1 MGLFDIFKKG
11 KEQPTPI
18 KFGEF
23 TLTYKTDAESVIQ
36 HITNG
41 EVTIASGIYNNGLFT
56 VLDITS
62 STDICNSWD
71 WQFNRNMIPA
81 IATAFG
87 DLFLF
92 CTADQKIY
100 FFQTQYNTTEAI
112 TDDFDELLNKAF
124 PFPSIRESI
133 LKEPKLQEVRAAC
146 GELQYGKNY
155 ILKPWEMLGGVDK
168 AENYT
173 IGSLCVYHNLVSQTV
188 KERNT

>member
-36 HITNG
+36 RMTNG
-41 EVTIASGIYNNGLFT
+41 AVNIASGIYNNGLFT
-56 VLDITS
+56 VLDTS
-62 STDICNSWD
+62 ISTDISNSWD

-112 TDDFDELLNKAF
+112 TDDFDELLSKAF
-124 PFPSIRESI
+124 PFPSIRKSI
-133 LKEPKLQEVRAAC
+133 LNLLFCLNFVKLVLRAVIRIFV
-146 GELQYGKNY
+146 EK
-155 ILKPWEMLGGVDK
+155 MRK
-168 AENYT
+168 AMIYFLSSSIN
-173 IGSLCVYHNLVSQTV
+173 TV
-188 KERNT
+188 ALF